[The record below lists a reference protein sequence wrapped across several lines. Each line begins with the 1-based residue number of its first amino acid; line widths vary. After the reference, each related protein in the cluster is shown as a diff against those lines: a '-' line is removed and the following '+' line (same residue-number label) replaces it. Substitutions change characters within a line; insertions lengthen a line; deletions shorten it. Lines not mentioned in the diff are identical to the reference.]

1 MASPQKENGY
11 TPIANEILE
20 HIIKEKL
27 NGTQFR
33 ILIAVWRNTYGF
45 KRKSHEISD
54 VFLSKAIGVPRQQIA
69 REVKPLIER
78 NIILVLKNATY
89 NVSKIIAFNKDYA
102 TWITAERPLFGR
114 SDTDGL
120 QAIKTSTGN
129 GLDASTGNRLDAST
143 GNELDASTGNE
154 IDACTG
160 NGLVACTGNRL
171 DACTGNEIDASTGNG
186 LDAQERKIKERS
198 KERSKEKDLKN
209 ICARVERGT
218 HTNTNFV
225 KPTLQEVEAYCTQRN
240 NFVDAQRFLD
250 FYESKGWMIGK
261 NRMKDWKASVRTWE
275 KNSDRRSRAQP
286 QHKQPERRET

>member
-45 KRKSHEISD
+45 NRKSHEISD
-54 VFLSKAIGVPRQQIA
+54 VFLSKAISVPRQQIA
-69 REVKPLIER
+69 REIKPLIER
-78 NIILVLKNATY
+78 NIILVLKNAKY
-89 NVSKIIAFNKDYA
+89 NASKTIAFNKDYG
-102 TWITAERPLFGR
+102 TWITAGRTLFGR
-114 SDTDGL
+114 SGAYGL
-120 QAIKTSTGN
+120 QATKTSTGN
-129 GLDASTGNRLDAST
+129 ELNASTESMTGNELDALSGNYIDASTGNRL
-143 GNELDASTGNE
+143 
-154 IDACTG
+154 
-160 NGLVACTGNRL
+160 
-171 DACTGNEIDASTGNG
+171 DASTGNG

-198 KERSKEKDLKN
+198 KEKDLKN
-209 ICARVERGT
+209 ICARVERRT
-218 HTNTNFV
+218 HTKTNFV

-261 NRMKDWKASVRTWE
+261 NKMKDWKASVRTWE
-275 KNSDRRSRAQP
+275 KNSDKQNRAP
-286 QHKQPERRET
+286 IPKHKQLERRET